1 MLGKEVKELYAN
13 PIIKQKIEQV
23 KFKPTKITLEKQEKY
38 IFVECE
44 SNGNVIK
51 MKFNSQK
58 KKRICRSSYRLLV

>member
-38 IFVECE
+38 ILVECE
-44 SNGNVIK
+44 SNKNEI
-51 MKFNSQK
+51 
-58 KKRICRSSYRLLV
+58 

>member
-23 KFKPTKITLEKQEKY
+23 KFKPTKIILEKQEKY
-38 IFVECE
+38 ILVESE

-51 MKFNSQK
+51 MKFNYEKEKNNK
-58 KKRICRSSYRLLV
+58 KK